1 MTTVFDE
8 EQMMLLRRIPAVKL
22 VSPSRIYYT
31 NTFRNEFRRRVRAGE
46 SPNAIFEAAGLGP
59 QIIGKKRIARCAER
73 WLQDE
78 TEPDAGDECDVH
90 GVGDGQPDPP
100 RRPRGWQ
107 AASRRHV
114 DACEAASSTV
124 KAAVMPAPED
134 AAMSDEP
141 GTPQKPDE
149 PDGLS
154 GVSEPSESSNVSE
167 PDGVSEP
174 SNADGRDTTVS
185 VFYSEADDELEDAG
199 AADPEDPSAFGA
211 QRESNS
217 AIGHATYAPYAATAA
232 YGNATEYAY
241 AYGAGGSSGNGDRA
255 AGEDTDAAV
264 TVLVERRRTFTPT
277 PAPYASHSVCHRYSV
292 EAVLLRCR
300 ARIDELEQRVAELE
314 RRLG

>member
-78 TEPDAGDECDVH
+78 ADPDD
-90 GVGDGQPDPP
+90 GDGCDAHGMAAGRPDPS
-100 RRPRGWQ
+100 RWPRGRK
-107 AASRRHV
+107 AEVRRHV
-114 DACEAASSTV
+114 EACEAASSTV
-124 KAAVMPAPED
+124 KAVVMPAPEGT
-134 AAMSDEP
+134 AMSDEP
-141 GTPQKPDE
+141 GGVSGPS
-149 PDGLS
+149 GIS
-154 GVSEPSESSNVSE
+154 GV
-167 PDGVSEP
+167 
-174 SNADGRDTTVS
+174 SNADGRDATVS
-185 VFYSEADDELEDAG
+185 VFYSEADDEPEDAG
-199 AADPEDPSAFGA
+199 TAEPEDPAAFGT
-211 QRESNS
+211 QSESHS
-217 AIGHATYAPYAATAA
+217 AIGHAAYAPYATTAS
-232 YGNATEYAY
+232 YGHATEYAY
-241 AYGAGGSSGNGDRA
+241 AYGSGGSSGSGDRA
-255 AGEDTDAAV
+255 AGEDADAAV
-264 TVLVERRRTFTPT
+264 TVLAERRRTFTPT
-277 PAPYASHSVCHRYSV
+277 PAPYTSYSVCHRYSV

>member
-141 GTPQKPDE
+141 
-149 PDGLS
+149 DGLS
-154 GVSEPSESSNVSE
+154 GVSGPSGVSE
-167 PDGVSEP
+167 PSEP

-199 AADPEDPSAFGA
+199 AAEPEDPSAFGA
-211 QRESNS
+211 QHESNS
-217 AIGHATYAPYAATAA
+217 AIGHAAYAPYAAAAA

-264 TVLVERRRTFTPT
+264 TVLAERRRTFTPT

-292 EAVLLRCR
+292 EAILLRCR

>member
-78 TEPDAGDECDVH
+78 TEPDAGDERDVH
-90 GVGDGQPDPP
+90 GVGDGQPDPS
-100 RRPRGWQ
+100 RRPRERQ

-114 DACEAASSTV
+114 DVCEAASSTV

-141 GTPQKPDE
+141 
-149 PDGLS
+149 DGLS
-154 GVSEPSESSNVSE
+154 GVSGPSGVSE
-167 PDGVSEP
+167 PSEP

-199 AADPEDPSAFGA
+199 GAEPEDPSAFGV
-211 QRESNS
+211 QHESNS

-264 TVLVERRRTFTPT
+264 TVLAERRRTFTPT